1 MNLNIF
7 KWSTPAIIAFLIL
20 IPCLIVGGFAA
31 YNYLTTVDGRI
42 QILTPANITAVPAF
56 LDWGNATVGETLT
69 RSVFFTNTGQK
80 ATMMLDFVYTL
91 PAHITMTSSNSNP
104 IASGGTNEVVFT
116 LKVEEGAVAG
126 EHVIAIQ
133 VNHGT
138 H

>member
-7 KWSTPAIIAFLIL
+7 KWSTPSIIVFLIL
-20 IPCLIVGGFAA
+20 IPCFIVGGFAA
-31 YNYLTTVDGRI
+31 YDYLTAIDGRI
-42 QILTPANITAVPAF
+42 KILTPANITASPAF
-56 LDWGNATVGETLT
+56 LDWGNATVGETVT
-69 RSVFFTNTGQK
+69 RSVFLTNTGQK

-91 PAHITMTSSNSNP
+91 PAHISITSSNSNP
-104 IASGGTNEVVFT
+104 IAPNATNEVVFT
-116 LKVEEGAVAG
+116 LTVEEGAVVG